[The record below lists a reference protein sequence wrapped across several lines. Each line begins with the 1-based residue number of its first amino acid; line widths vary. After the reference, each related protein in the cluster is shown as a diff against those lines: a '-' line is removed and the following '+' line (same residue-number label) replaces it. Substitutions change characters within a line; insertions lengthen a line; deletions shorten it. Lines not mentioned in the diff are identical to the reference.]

1 MFKPID
7 PYFVYLLLYIY
18 YILKIETIRAN
29 YHVCEDRTLKT
40 GRQMSV
46 NIRDVFKETK
56 LKTLGVSFFFAEFK
70 CQHLR
75 DLIT

>member
-56 LKTLGVSFFFAEFK
+56 LKTLGVSFFF
-70 CQHLR
+70 CR
-75 DLIT
+75 I